1 MIFFKISDNNLSIL
15 HPQFNNM
22 PTIAITG
29 ASGHLGSVL
38 ITELLKN
45 DIWQIRAQFNSQR
58 PPLDNVNISWI
69 QGGMNKVDIEKLIGN
84 ATIVIHCA
92 AIISITGD
100 KDGRVYETNVIGTQ
114 NVIDLCV
121 TKNIQ
126 RLIHVSSTHA
136 LQEVPLNTLFDENRP
151 HKTESD
157 FAYDYTK
164 AKAEQLV
171 IEAIKKEALDAIIVR
186 PSSMVGPVD
195 YKPSLLGEAISD
207 IAKRKVPAM
216 VKGGYDFVDI
226 RDVAKSIVNSI
237 DKGVKGES
245 YNLTGKYYAIKDL
258 AQITAQIANVKAPKL
273 VMPNWIINLSIPF
286 ITFQSKMTKKAP
298 KFTKE
303 SIFVLKHGHPNM
315 SNEKAKNVLGHQ
327 NRPLETSIKDLLEW
341 RKKI

>member
-1 MIFFKISDNNLSIL
+1 
-15 HPQFNNM
+15 M

-58 PPLDNVNISWI
+58 PPLDNSNISWI
-69 QGGMNKVDIEKLIGN
+69 QGGMEPHEIEKLIGN

-92 AIISITGD
+92 AVISITGD
-100 KDGRVYETNVIGTQ
+100 KDGRVYKTNVVGTQ
-114 NVIDLCV
+114 NVIDVCV
-121 TKNIQ
+121 SKNIQ

-136 LQEVPLNTLFDENRP
+136 LQEVPLDTVFDENRP
-151 HKTESD
+151 YKTKAD

-164 AKAEQLV
+164 AKAEQLI
-171 IEAIKKEALDAIIVR
+171 IEAVEKQNLNAIIVR
-186 PSSMVGPVD
+186 PSSMLGPVD
-195 YKPSLLGEAISD
+195 FKPSLLGQAISD

-226 RDVAKSIVNSI
+226 RDVAKSIVVSI

-258 AQITAQIANVKAPKL
+258 AAITADIAKVKAPKI
-273 VMPNWIINLSIPF
+273 VMPDWIIQMSIPF
-286 ITFQSKMTKKAP
+286 ITLQAKITKKTP

-315 SNEKAKNVLGHQ
+315 SNEKAKNVLGHES
-327 NRPLETSIKDLLEW
+327 RPLKTSIKDLLNW
-341 RKKI
+341 RNEI